1 MITEAGT
8 QEDKCMHFQNTLKE
22 NVNLVA
28 AWVDVKYNRK
38 KKGWIKVARC
48 SHDVN
53 QHMKTVFLHCDTWLL
68 SSKIVKHPGCV
79 VYCPP
84 PQDLSRCTVRV
95 QIKHMSLGLIRSN
108 SIYLFFFFTKACTYF
123 LTSTIQSP
131 YRGLPILV
139 WRWGTEWADSRA
151 YDFHCRVQ
159 LVCSIWP
166 LVFGEDAQHHYQKLA
181 LKHAWCH
188 WGSIITAWR
197 WFCVGLG
204 EFPCFLLL
212 EATTCIHMLID
223 HNVFIICENLI
234 LN

>member
-1 MITEAGT
+1 MFSWCQPTYENSFPSLWHVIIIQQNSKTSWLCCILPSPSRSESLYCEGADQTHEPGAD
-8 QEDKCMHFQNTLKE
+8 QIQFHFFK
-22 NVNLVA
+22 
-28 AWVDVKYNRK
+28 
-38 KKGWIKVARC
+38 
-48 SHDVN
+48 
-53 QHMKTVFLHCDTWLL
+53 
-68 SSKIVKHPGCV
+68 
-79 VYCPP
+79 
-84 PQDLSRCTVRV
+84 
-95 QIKHMSLGLIRSN
+95 
-108 SIYLFFFFTKACTYF
+108 FFFTKACTYF